1 LSKQEF
7 KSATELKTVAALWMV
22 SAANTATT
30 VKRKLEI
37 KEVDGEWKMI
47 FSDPANVSTD
57 PTEIET

>member
-1 LSKQEF
+1 
-7 KSATELKTVAALWMV
+7 MV
-22 SAANTATT
+22 SGANVATT

-37 KEVDGEWKMI
+37 KEVEGEWKMI